1 MRNEELIAG
10 YKDFCASEKG
20 LSPLTIS
27 AYTRDTKEFLEFVKK
42 PVAGVT
48 ARDITA
54 FLKAERAR
62 VSART
67 LARKICALKSFWQYL
82 LEDGVVFSNPLSA
95 IRSPRLEKFLPDV
108 LTVSEIEGIITR
120 ISGKKPR
127 DARNLAIIE
136 LLYGGGLRISE
147 LINLRVRDVNLKIGF
162 VKCLGKRGRERI
174 VPVGEKA
181 LEAVKNYIAATRP
194 NPPQADLGGDFLFLN
209 PSGAK
214 FSRTGIWKIIK
225 KLCLNAGLARSIT
238 PHTFRHSF
246 ATHILQNGA
255 DIRVVQELLGHAKI
269 TSTQIYTHI
278 SQKRLKRIHKRF
290 HPRA

>member
-27 AYTRDTKEFLEFVKK
+27 AYTRDTKEFQEFVKK
-42 PVAGVT
+42 PVARVT
-48 ARDITA
+48 AHDITA
-54 FLKAERAR
+54 FLKDERSR

-82 LEDGVVFSNPLSA
+82 LEDGVVFRNPLSA
-95 IRSPRLEKFLPDV
+95 IRTPRLEKFLPDV

-174 VPVGEKA
+174 VPVGKKA
-181 LEAVKNYIAATRP
+181 LDAVKNYISARVFSD
-194 NPPQADLGGDFLFLN
+194 NDFLFLN

-225 KLCLNAGLARSIT
+225 KLCLNAGLTHCIT

-255 DIRVVQELLGHAKI
+255 DIRVVQELLGHASI
-269 TSTQIYTHI
+269 TTTQIYTHI
-278 SQKRLKRIHKRF
+278 TQKELKRIHKRF